1 MKKESFE
8 FQFKWCSTLMKC
20 PAEIRLEVFDAIMS
34 YALNGTHNAITPMAQ
49 FVFSSIQEEID
60 KERKAYEA
68 IVEKRR
74 NAINL
79 RWRREKAG
87 SIDTNVYKCIQMN
100 TNEYT
105 CMNQEESN
113 KENIPLDNP
122 TNQQVSLLETAY
134 STDTNEY
141 KCIHMNNTC
150 IEEKENKQEKEKFP
164 PNNPLIKE
172 KEINK
177 EKELSQEKN
186 LKQVLSEKE
195 KKSTVFK
202 PPTLEQVKA
211 RIAEKGYT
219 VNAEQ
224 FIAFYQSKGWMIGK
238 NKMKDW
244 KAALVTWQKREN
256 DKRQTT
262 HYGTSAD
269 IEYERRQAEFREY
282 ITQKLA
288 TPYVEPDI
296 SEFY

>member
-1 MKKESFE
+1 MKKRLTFPHEYNARNNPKLQNVLSALGLE
-8 FQFKWCSTLMKC
+8 GVGLYWCLI
-20 PAEIRLEVFDAIMS
+20 EQL
-34 YALNGTHNAITPMAQ
+34 
-49 FVFSSIQEEID
+49 
-60 KERKAYEA
+60 YEQGGK
-68 IVEKRR
+68 IP
-74 NAINL
+74 I
-79 RWRREKAG
+79 
-87 SIDTNVYKCIQMN
+87 SQYKCISFVLHLNYKCIERIINDFGLFETDGQ
-100 TNEYT
+100 YFW
-105 CMNQEESN
+105 SN
-113 KENIPLDNP
+113 RVLETI
-122 TNQQVSLLETAY
+122 NQQVSISEKRKSAISKRWQKGT
-134 STDTNEY
+134 TDTNV
-141 KCIHMNNTC
+141 IQLNNTC

-269 IEYERRQAEFREY
+269 IEYERRQAEFRDY

-288 TPYVEPDI
+288 TPEVEPDI